1 MDKHFLRRLIV
12 HAHCPRDNPSEA
24 KIRTRRNADN
34 TNRDPI
40 NDNDLRVDSVLPPR
54 GHVRGCD
61 ILDLG
66 NLKRERERD
75 FITSGSRC
83 NNNDR
88 CYLDILI

>member
-34 TNRDPI
+34 ANRDPI
-40 NDNDLRVDSVLPPR
+40 NGHDNRDNTFLSRLDLR
-54 GHVRGCD
+54 D

-66 NLKRERERD
+66 NLSLSLSLSREGFKDDSLE
-75 FITSGSRC
+75 F
-83 NNNDR
+83 
-88 CYLDILI
+88 YYVWFAV